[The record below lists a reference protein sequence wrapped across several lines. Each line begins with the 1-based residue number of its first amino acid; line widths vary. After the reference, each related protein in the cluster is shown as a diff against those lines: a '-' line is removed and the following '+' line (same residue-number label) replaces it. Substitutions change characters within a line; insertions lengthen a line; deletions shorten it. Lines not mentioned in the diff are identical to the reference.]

1 MQTVLALPRG
11 RLSPRVSRLL
21 PIAFTCLL
29 CSGTALGQ
37 EIDASL
43 GVSSGIVVRGF
54 ALNGG
59 RPAVQGAVN
68 FYSAGPWLASLSG
81 AAFRSA
87 SNDEW
92 GLQLFSKLGYAWQLA
107 NDWGAQLSY
116 VHYAYP
122 LNSELRAYERDELIA
137 TAAYRDLVVLSVAGL
152 RNSRASANGR
162 HGSVAYDLV
171 GRYPLQAGVALSAG
185 LGYQDMHHRSGFG
198 YAYGNV
204 GAGADLGPRTGG
216 AHLEVSYIVT
226 DATAKKRLGDEASNR
241 WAASLA
247 WAF

>member
-1 MQTVLALPRG
+1 MRSGAALPRG
-11 RLSPRVSRLL
+11 GLASWRLALL
-21 PIAFTCLL
+21 ACLL
-29 CSGTALGQ
+29 GSGAAHGQ
-37 EIDASL
+37 EIDGSI
-43 GVSSGIVVRGF
+43 GVSSGVIVRGF
-54 ALNGG
+54 ALDGG

-68 FYSAGPWLASLSG
+68 YYGAGSWLASLSG
-81 AAFRSA
+81 AAFRLS
-87 SNDEW
+87 SNGEW
-92 GLQLFSKLGYAWQLA
+92 SLQLLGKLGYAWQLA

-122 LNSELRAYERDELIA
+122 LNSELRIYERDELIA
-137 TAAYRDLVVLSVAGL
+137 TATYRDRLVLSVAGL
-152 RNSRASANGR
+152 CNNRASARGSR
-162 HGSVAYDLV
+162 SSVAYDLV

-204 GAGADLGPRTGG
+204 GAGADLGRRTGD

-241 WAASLA
+241 WTASLA

>member
-1 MQTVLALPRG
+1 VP
-11 RLSPRVSRLL
+11 RLL
-21 PIAFTCLL
+21 PITFTCLL
-29 CSGTALGQ
+29 CCGTALGQ
-37 EIDASL
+37 EVDTSL
-43 GVSSGIVVRGF
+43 GVSSGIVVRGV

-81 AAFRSA
+81 AASRSA
-87 SNDEW
+87 WSGEW
-92 GLQLFSKLGYAWQLA
+92 SLQLLSKLGYAWQLA

-137 TAAYRDLVVLSVAGL
+137 TAAYRDLFALSVAGL
-152 RNSRASANGR
+152 RNDRASANGR

-171 GRYPLQAGVALSAG
+171 GRYPVSARVALAAG
-185 LGYQDMHHRSGFG
+185 LGYQDLHRRAGFG
-198 YAYGNV
+198 YAYGHV

-216 AHLEVSYIVT
+216 AHLDVSYIVT
-226 DATAKKRLGDEASNR
+226 DATAKKWFGDDASNR

-247 WAF
+247 WTF

>member
-1 MQTVLALPRG
+1 MQTFPALLRG
-11 RLSPRVSRLL
+11 WLSSL
-21 PIAFTCLL
+21 PIAFFTCLL
-29 CSGTALGQ
+29 CNGTAHGQ

-54 ALNGG
+54 ALDGG
-59 RPAVQGAVN
+59 GAAVQGAVN

-92 GLQLFSKLGYAWQLA
+92 SLQLLSKLGYAWQLA
-107 NDWGAQLSY
+107 NDWGVQLSH

-122 LNSELRAYERDELIA
+122 LNSELRMYERDELIA
-137 TAAYRDLVVLSVAGL
+137 TAAYRDLIVLSVAGL
-152 RNSRASANGR
+152 RSNRPSANGR
-162 HGSVAYDLV
+162 RGSVAYDLV
-171 GRYPLQAGVALSAG
+171 GRYPVSAGVAVAAG
-185 LGYQDMHHRSGFG
+185 LGYQDMHHRAGFG
-198 YAYGNV
+198 YAYGHV
-204 GAGADLGPRTGG
+204 GAGTDLGPRTGG
-216 AHLEVSYIVT
+216 AHLDVSYIMT
-226 DATAKKRLGDEASNR
+226 DATAKERFGSEASNR